1 MADFMYE
8 EYKAVASGK
17 EPKHAVSLAM
27 LETMA

>member
-8 EYKAVASGK
+8 EYRAVTEGK
-17 EPKHAVSLAM
+17 EPKHSVSIAM